1 MKIAKNQEAGKLTLT
16 LVLNGRL
23 DTTTSSLLAE
33 EITPEALADVNE
45 LVMDLAGID
54 YVSSAGLR
62 VILDA
67 QKKMNQKNGKMTLVK
82 VNGPVMEV
90 FEMTGFSDILTIER
104 A

>member
-1 MKIAKNQEAGKLTLT
+1 MKISKNQEADKLTLT

-23 DTTTSSLLAE
+23 DTTTSPILAE
-33 EITPEALADVNE
+33 EITPEALAEINE
-45 LVMDLAGID
+45 LVLDLAGID

-67 QKKMNQKNGKMTLVK
+67 QKKMNQKKGKMTLIK
-82 VNGPVMEV
+82 VNESVMEV
-90 FEMTGFSDILTIER
+90 FEMTGFTDILTIER

>member
-1 MKIAKNQEAGKLTLT
+1 MKIAKKQEADRLTLT

-23 DTTTSSLLAE
+23 DTTTSSLLSE
-33 EITPEALADVNE
+33 EITPDALSGINE
-45 LVMDLAGID
+45 LVMDLGGID

-67 QKKMNQKNGKMTLVK
+67 QKKMNQKNGKMVLVK
-82 VNGPVMEV
+82 VAGPVMEV